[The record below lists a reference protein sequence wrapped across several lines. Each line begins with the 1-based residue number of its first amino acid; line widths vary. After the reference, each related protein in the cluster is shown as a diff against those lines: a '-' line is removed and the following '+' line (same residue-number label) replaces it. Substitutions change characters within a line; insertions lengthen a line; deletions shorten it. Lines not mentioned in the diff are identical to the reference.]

1 MTPNPL
7 LLQTEQRHTTLLKST
22 LLAKVL
28 FMHPPSKKLCRRS
41 YANRS
46 SASKRSADNSNAR
59 NTLLTKGTAN
69 ERHCTSDAFYESVA
83 PSIDGCC

>member
-59 NTLLTKGTAN
+59 NTLLTKGTAPPLLFTKALLQALMASAN
-69 ERHCTSDAFYESVA
+69 DSN
-83 PSIDGCC
+83 